1 MTSFPDYDRYDGI
14 GLAKLIKDGDI
25 SSIELCE
32 EAISRAEKLNP
43 KLNAIITTMYDF
55 AREEAKHPMKE
66 AKFGGVPF
74 LLKDV
79 HHALKGFTMSSGSA
93 FLRNYSE
100 SLQKSRLNHTWK
112 DKHTRV

>member
-1 MTSFPDYDRYDGI
+1 MTSFPDYDQYDGI

-55 AREEAKHPMKE
+55 AREEAKHPMKD

-93 FLRNYSE
+93 LLRNYVPE
-100 SLQKSRLNHTWK
+100 YDAEIVNRFKRAGLII
-112 DKHTRV
+112 